1 MHVRLSIFAILIG
14 NLVFIP
20 ISVFY
25 LVESFYNTLIENDKV
40 NLFSDLYHIS
50 GKILS
55 TKTMEDLPE
64 LSQTIQMV
72 GMTSMSRITIM
83 DPSGNVLIDSKED
96 PKAMDNHAD
105 RPEVFDAINYGTAFS
120 IRYSKTLKMEMI
132 YAAMPVVLSDGT
144 NLILRIAKPTIS
156 KDNIFGKNLSYVS
169 FLGLVAVLFNTF
181 VFFLLYFSHK
191 RLTSKL
197 LRSVVSLIRSDTY
210 PVAEVEALAQH
221 EDIVRESLEINEN
234 ICQLKSRIETLN
246 VLFSAFSKLDFVYV
260 FITDPNGVIITHNGK
275 INSLL
280 PDIKGN
286 VTGVNFIDIF
296 RSPKVKQMFS
306 QISSP
311 DSIISQSISFQ
322 TPVGEV
328 PMDVSLVPLSNNQQ
342 KIQGFLIEM
351 LDLRE
356 MLALKRIAD
365 DFLANVSHELMTPLT
380 AIKGFVETLCEDGVG
395 NKEQTLRFLSII
407 KEQVRRLEDT
417 LNSVLLLTKLRAKG
431 QEIEVSQCNIGDLV
445 KEVALLFEDMG
456 QRKNVRLDIAGRDD
470 VLFHVNPVLL
480 RQAILNL
487 VDNAMKFSPPNS
499 TIEIGYAHLEG
510 LSLWV
515 KDKGPGIKDAEKI
528 RIFDRFYKGESS
540 KSVSKGAGLGLA
552 IVKAVVEAHKGMVKV
567 EDNADGGSTFTIWI
581 PRR

>member
-1 MHVRLSIFAILIG
+1 MHVRLLIFAILIG

-328 PMDVSLVPLSNNQQ
+328 PMDVSLVSLSNNQQ

-380 AIKGFVETLCEDGVG
+380 AIKGFVETLCEDGVE

>member
-1 MHVRLSIFAILIG
+1 MHVRLLIFAILIG

-328 PMDVSLVPLSNNQQ
+328 PMDVSLVSLSNNQQ

-380 AIKGFVETLCEDGVG
+380 AIKGFVETLCEDGVE

-445 KEVALLFEDMG
+445 KEVALLFED
-456 QRKNVRLDIAGRDD
+456 
-470 VLFHVNPVLL
+470 
-480 RQAILNL
+480 
-487 VDNAMKFSPPNS
+487 
-499 TIEIGYAHLEG
+499 
-510 LSLWV
+510 
-515 KDKGPGIKDAEKI
+515 
-528 RIFDRFYKGESS
+528 
-540 KSVSKGAGLGLA
+540 
-552 IVKAVVEAHKGMVKV
+552 
-567 EDNADGGSTFTIWI
+567 
-581 PRR
+581 